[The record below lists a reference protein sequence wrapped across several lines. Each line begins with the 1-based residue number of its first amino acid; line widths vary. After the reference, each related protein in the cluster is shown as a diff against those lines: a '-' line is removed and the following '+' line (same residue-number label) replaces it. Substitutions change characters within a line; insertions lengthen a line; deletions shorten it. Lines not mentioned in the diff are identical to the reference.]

1 LLQPKKRSEQVITV
15 NINPVFYKSKGDPV
29 YLKSSSRVGNLA
41 GCLVLTLLY
50 GCVTP
55 QKPEPESAEKRVA
68 GPAFYVLREGER
80 LDYPMPLPNRTQILV
95 DWTYSDGAK
104 HSKEGFRGWDV
115 NHDGRFDM
123 VEVLDQ
129 AGKPVAWAYDFNGDS
144 VIDAVEHAS
153 KVSDAP
159 IGLPPVSPSH

>member
-1 LLQPKKRSEQVITV
+1 M
-15 NINPVFYKSKGDPV
+15 

-41 GCLVLTLLY
+41 GCLVLTFLS

-55 QKPEPESAEKRVA
+55 PKSEPESSEKRAA

-80 LDYPMPLPNRTQILV
+80 LDYSMPLPNRTQILV

-104 HSKEGFRGWDV
+104 YSKEGFRGWDV

-123 VEVLDQ
+123 VEVLDE